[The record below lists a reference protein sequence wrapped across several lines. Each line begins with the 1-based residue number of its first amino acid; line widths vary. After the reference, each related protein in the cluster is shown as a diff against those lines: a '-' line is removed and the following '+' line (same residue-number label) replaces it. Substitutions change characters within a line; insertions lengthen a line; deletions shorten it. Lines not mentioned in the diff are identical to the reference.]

1 MKQISI
7 HVPVQ
12 IDGPAFRRFALF
24 DTFRRRK
31 LWRRPALFAFIL
43 TLSSVLCYSRY
54 PQEGSLLLG
63 TILVVLGLGL
73 PLVWYLS
80 YEHSLHTQ
88 AKKMG
93 LLKGPRRAY
102 TLIFQEDGIQVSQD
116 LGKTFS
122 PVAWASVTAAYRREG
137 ITYLYVGDHAYLLP
151 HSQVQEGM
159 DALWAMLGRHLP
171 AGQMMAS
178 NSAA

>member
-1 MKQISI
+1 MKHISI

-31 LWRRPALFAFIL
+31 LWRRPALFALIL
-43 TLSSVLCYSRY
+43 TFSSALCYSRY

-80 YEHSLHTQ
+80 YEHSLHVQ
-88 AKKMG
+88 SKKMG

-122 PVAWASVTAAYRREG
+122 PVAWDAVTAAYRREG

-171 AGQMMAS
+171 AGQMFS
-178 NSAA
+178 KPAA

>member
-12 IDGPAFRRFALF
+12 IDGAVFRRFALF
-24 DTFRRRK
+24 DTFQRQK
-31 LWRRPALFAFIL
+31 LWRRPALFALIL
-43 TLSSVLCYSRY
+43 TVSSALCYSRY

-63 TILVVLGLGL
+63 TILIVLGLGM

-116 LGKTFS
+116 LGKSFS
-122 PVAWASVTAAYRREG
+122 PVAWDAVTAAYRRED

-151 HSQVQEGM
+151 HSQVQEGI
-159 DALWAMLGRHLP
+159 DALWALLGRHLS
-171 AGQMMAS
+171 AGQLIAS
-178 NSAA
+178 KSAA